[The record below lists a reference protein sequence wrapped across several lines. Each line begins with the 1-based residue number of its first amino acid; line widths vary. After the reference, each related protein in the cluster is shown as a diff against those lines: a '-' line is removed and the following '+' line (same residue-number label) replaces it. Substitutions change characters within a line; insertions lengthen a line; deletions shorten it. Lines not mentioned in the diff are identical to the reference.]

1 MNDIRFMKEL
11 PDMEDRSDLQMQ
23 DESDFVTE
31 TCVDDEIPSADQVRT
46 NIRCLQQKVTDLLVK
61 QIGKGLRSLQ
71 FEGHIKVEMT
81 VQDDAALRSL
91 PFKYLTEIIP
101 MIEER
106 FAQRGFCID
115 VELDE
120 DMRLD
125 YCVTFV
131 QSSTAVGEESNG
143 ESKES
148 PIEVGREGEQE
159 DEEDEENDETEGEA
173 EDEHLRVPI
182 LLPSLRCVPSSSNLR
197 VSRVI
202 GNRGNKLESIDD
214 DVSNCSIM

>member
-1 MNDIRFMKEL
+1 
-11 PDMEDRSDLQMQ
+11 MEDKSDLQMQ
-23 DESDFVTE
+23 DEDDLSI
-31 TCVDDEIPSADQVRT
+31 CVDDEIPSADQVRA
-46 NIRCLQQKVTDLLVK
+46 NIRCLQQKLTDLLVK
-61 QIGKGLRSLQ
+61 HIGRGLRSLQ
-71 FEGHIKVEMT
+71 FEGHIKIQTT

-91 PFKYLTEIIP
+91 PFEYLTEIIP
-101 MIEER
+101 MLEER

-120 DMRLD
+120 GMRLD

-131 QSSTAVGEESNG
+131 QPSAAVGGESNG

-148 PIEVGREGEQE
+148 HVAVSPIEVGKDEEIEGNQE
-159 DEEDEENDETEGEA
+159 DQEENDDTEGEA
-173 EDEHLRVPI
+173 EDEHLRAPI
-182 LLPSLRCVPSSSNLR
+182 LLPSLRRGPSLSNLR

-202 GNRGNKLESIDD
+202 GNRGNKLDSMDD